1 MKKQFWFLIAIV
13 LVVLLLGG
21 FAWMRLSKDTS
32 DAASSPNGETEIIP
46 DDPNEPWPDLT
57 ADASPDASDGTH
69 SSASDSSNPGQ
80 RRECLPP
87 AVRLSRETRQ
97 IPILLLTPPAARLL
111 PVDLLLPAARFPGT
125 VPLPPA
131 ARIFLTTLPAAGSR
145 PSRIPT
151 QGTTILWSR
160 KQSSMNTSFPIF
172 PCRNRSPF

>member
-69 SSASDSSNPGQ
+69 SSASDSS
-80 RRECLPP
+80 
-87 AVRLSRETRQ
+87 T
-97 IPILLLTPPAARLL
+97 
-111 PVDLLLPAARFPGT
+111 PGT
-125 VPLPPA
+125 TPGTPA
-131 ARIFLTTLPAAGSR
+131 PRQSGSPGR
-145 PSRIPT
+145 HGKFR
-151 QGTTILWSR
+151 
-160 KQSSMNTSFPIF
+160 FF
-172 PCRNRSPF
+172 F